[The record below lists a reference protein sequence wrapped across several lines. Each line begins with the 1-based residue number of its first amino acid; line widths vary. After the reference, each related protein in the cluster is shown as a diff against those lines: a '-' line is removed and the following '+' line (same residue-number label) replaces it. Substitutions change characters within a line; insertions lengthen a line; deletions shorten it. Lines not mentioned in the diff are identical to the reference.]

1 MLGSLLLMEFAG
13 VRFGKKCHGYYD
25 LVFFC
30 GKLLKVFFWNLLFQ
44 VIFVDLFVPCNA
56 SPY

>member
-30 GKLLKVFFWNLLFQ
+30 GKLLKVFLEFIVSGYF
-44 VIFVDLFVPCNA
+44 C
-56 SPY
+56 